1 LYRALALLIIACP
14 CALVISTPVTVVS
27 ALSGLARRGVLVKG
41 GAILDLLARIRVF
54 ALDKTGTL
62 TIGQPTVLQTRTAAC
77 QPDHDPCEAC
87 DELLLLAA
95 AVETR
100 SEHPLA
106 QAVLSEMHARN
117 LVHRIPTSSVVT
129 SLAGRAI
136 RGTVNGTRVTVGSHA
151 FSHEHF
157 SEHEALHEEIA
168 QAEAQGQTV
177 MLVSQDQSVIGFIG
191 VADLLR
197 QTSQEALQALKAVNP
212 HYRIV
217 MMTGDNLAAARRIA
231 AGVDGLDEVRAG
243 LMPKDKLDVVKS
255 LIAEYGPVAM
265 VGDGVNDAPAL
276 AAATVGIAM
285 GGAGTAQ
292 AMDTA
297 DVVLMQDDLTRL
309 PDLVRTSRRS
319 HNVIWQNILF
329 SLGIKLVFL
338 ILALPGWTTLW
349 MAVFADMGA
358 SLLVT
363 LNGMRVLSEKQ

>member
-1 LYRALALLIIACP
+1 
-14 CALVISTPVTVVS
+14 
-27 ALSGLARRGVLVKG
+27 
-41 GAILDLLARIRVF
+41 
-54 ALDKTGTL
+54 
-62 TIGQPTVLQTRTAAC
+62 
-77 QPDHDPCEAC
+77 
-87 DELLLLAA
+87 
-95 AVETR
+95 
-100 SEHPLA
+100 
-106 QAVLSEMHARN
+106 
-117 LVHRIPTSSVVT
+117 
-129 SLAGRAI
+129 
-136 RGTVNGTRVTVGSHA
+136 VGSHA